1 MSAST
6 AKPNLMTFNAVYEI
20 EVNIAMIL
28 VIAMLAASTVML
40 LELDTIAL
48 DAVDHAEM
56 VAVEPHDLH
65 VLFDSIP

>member
-6 AKPNLMTFNAVYEI
+6 AKPSLMTFNAVYEI